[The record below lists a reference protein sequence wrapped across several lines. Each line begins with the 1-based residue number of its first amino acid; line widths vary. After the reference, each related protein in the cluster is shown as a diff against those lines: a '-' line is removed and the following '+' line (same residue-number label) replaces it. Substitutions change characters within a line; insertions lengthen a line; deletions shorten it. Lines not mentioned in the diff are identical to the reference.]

1 MRHTMIRILIA
12 ATAPAA
18 LIVGAAAWFLWA
30 MPVHAAEC
38 RPMKVS
44 FYCCEH
50 HGRKT
55 ASGAVFNENA
65 LTAAMP
71 SRSHLG
77 EVWKVY
83 HGKKSVTVKIT
94 DTGAFAKY
102 GRGMDLSRGAFAK
115 LASTGKGVIPV
126 KACRVG

>member
-1 MRHTMIRILIA
+1 MIRHIIA
-12 ATAPAA
+12 ATVPAA
-18 LIVGAAAWFLWA
+18 LIIGAAALFLWA

-38 RPMKVS
+38 RQIKAS
-44 FYCCEH
+44 WYGNEH
-50 HGRKT
+50 HGRRT
-55 ASGAVFNENA
+55 ASGAVFNQNA

-71 SRSHLG
+71 SRAHLG

-83 HGKKSVTVKIT
+83 YGKKSVTVKIT
-94 DTGAFAKY
+94 DTGGFAKY

-115 LASTGKGVIPV
+115 LAPTSKGVIPV

>member
-1 MRHTMIRILIA
+1 MIRHIVDLLLGAILICGVA
-12 ATAPAA
+12 
-18 LIVGAAAWFLWA
+18 FLFSPR
-30 MPVHAAEC
+30 PVYAAEC

-55 ASGAVFNENA
+55 ASGAVFNQNA

-83 HGKKSVTVKIT
+83 HGRKSVTVKIT
-94 DTGAFAKY
+94 DTGDFAKY
-102 GRGMDLSRGAFAK
+102 GRGMDLSRGAFSR
-115 LASTGKGVIPV
+115 LAPIGKGVIPV

>member
-1 MRHTMIRILIA
+1 MIRNLIA
-12 ATAPAA
+12 ATIPAA
-18 LIVGAAAWFLWA
+18 IIIGAAAWFLWS

-38 RPMKVS
+38 RQMKVS
-44 FYCCEH
+44 YYCCEH
-50 HGRKT
+50 HNRRT
-55 ASGAVFNENA
+55 ASGSVFNENA

-71 SRSHLG
+71 SRAHLG

-83 HGKKSVTVKIT
+83 YGKKSVTVKIT
-94 DTGAFAKY
+94 DTGGFAKY

-115 LASTGKGVIPV
+115 LAPTSKGVIPV

>member
-1 MRHTMIRILIA
+1 
-12 ATAPAA
+12 
-18 LIVGAAAWFLWA
+18 
-30 MPVHAAEC
+30 
-38 RPMKVS
+38 MKVS
-44 FYCCEH
+44 WYGNEH

-55 ASGAVFNENA
+55 ASGAVFNQNA

-71 SRSHLG
+71 SRAHLG

-102 GRGMDLSRGAFAK
+102 GRGMDLSKAAFAR

-126 KACRVG
+126 RACRVG

>member
-1 MRHTMIRILIA
+1 MIRDIVELLLGAIVLCA
-12 ATAPAA
+12 VAFVFGAP
-18 LIVGAAAWFLWA
+18 
-30 MPVHAAEC
+30 PVRAAEC
-38 RPMKVS
+38 RHIKAS
-44 FYCCEH
+44 WYGNEH

-55 ASGAVFNENA
+55 ASGAVFNQNA

-71 SRSHLG
+71 SRAHLG

-83 HGKKSVTVKIT
+83 YGKKSVTVRIT
-94 DTGAFAKY
+94 DTGGFAKY

-115 LASTGKGVIPV
+115 LAPTSKGVIPV

>member
-1 MRHTMIRILIA
+1 MR
-12 ATAPAA
+12 
-18 LIVGAAAWFLWA
+18 
-30 MPVHAAEC
+30 
-38 RPMKVS
+38 VS
-44 FYCCEH
+44 WYGGEH

-55 ASGAVFNENA
+55 ASGAIFNQNA

-83 HGKKSVTVKIT
+83 YGSKSVKVRVT

-115 LASTGKGVIPV
+115 LAPIGKGVIPV

>member
-1 MRHTMIRILIA
+1 MIRVLIA
-12 ATAPAA
+12 VSL
-18 LIVGAAAWFLWA
+18 LICGAAFLFA
-30 MPVHAAEC
+30 PRPVYAGEC
-38 RPMKVS
+38 QQMRVS
-44 FYCCEH
+44 YYCCEH

-71 SRSHLG
+71 SRAHLG

-83 HGKKSVTVKIT
+83 YGKKSVTVKIT

-115 LASTGKGVIPV
+115 LAPIGKGVIPV

>member
-1 MRHTMIRILIA
+1 MIRNLIA
-12 ATAPAA
+12 ATIPAA
-18 LIVGAAAWFLWA
+18 IIVGAAALVLWS

-38 RPMKVS
+38 RQMTVS
-44 FYCCEH
+44 YYCCEH

-71 SRSHLG
+71 SRAHLG

-83 HGKKSVTVKIT
+83 YGKKSVTVKIT
-94 DTGAFAKY
+94 DTGGFAKY

-115 LASTGKGVIPV
+115 LAPTSKGVIPV

>member
-1 MRHTMIRILIA
+1 MTSDNIVSLLAGAIVLCA
-12 ATAPAA
+12 VAFLFGAP
-18 LIVGAAAWFLWA
+18 
-30 MPVHAAEC
+30 PVHAGEC
-38 RPMKVS
+38 RGMKVS
-44 FYCCEH
+44 WYGNEH

-71 SRSHLG
+71 SRAHLG

-94 DTGAFAKY
+94 DTGDFGRY

-115 LASTGKGVIPV
+115 LAPTSTGVIPV

>member
-1 MRHTMIRILIA
+1 MTGDNIVSLLA
-12 ATAPAA
+12 GAVVLCAVAFLFGAP
-18 LIVGAAAWFLWA
+18 
-30 MPVHAAEC
+30 PVHAGEC
-38 RPMKVS
+38 RQMRVS
-44 FYCCEH
+44 YYCCEH

-71 SRSHLG
+71 SRAHLG

-83 HGKKSVTVKIT
+83 YGAKSVKVKIT
-94 DTGAFAKY
+94 DTGGFAKY

-115 LASTGKGVIPV
+115 LAPIGKGVIPV